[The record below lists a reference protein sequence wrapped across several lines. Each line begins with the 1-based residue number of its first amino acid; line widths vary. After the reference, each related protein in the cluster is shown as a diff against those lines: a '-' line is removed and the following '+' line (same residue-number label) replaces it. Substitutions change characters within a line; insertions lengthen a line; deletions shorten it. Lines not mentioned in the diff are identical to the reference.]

1 MPRASFALL
10 LVVMASLAH
19 DAGAATAPRSIG
31 LIVDASPTTHPVA
44 FMRFADVLVEAL
56 AASRQW
62 EPTVLHPDSP
72 IVRVSGATWPLP
84 TRDNWMTVA
93 DALQTLLLTTELD
106 DLVVL
111 RPIPAATNDLEV
123 FWLRQGEKEIRR
135 LHLSEPGAGDQAYA
149 ALSRKLL
156 AQLDQGTQSAPL
168 AERFALV
175 PPSTP
180 ATPAAPPATAPTA
193 PASPAT
199 PATGAA
205 VGVGGHETPTTA
217 VAPVPP
223 ATPATP
229 ATGLTKPGATEARPG
244 GQAVKPDVPT
254 AQPATEPVGP
264 QAPATPA
271 TPTTPAAPTGPTAT
285 PATTL
290 PAAAPAKPGEP
301 STFLAAA
308 QKLIR
313 EGDLRRA
320 EDLLVKAQ
328 DAGDPRAQVFALWA
342 ELEQA
347 RQNPTAERAW
357 LQRALAED
365 DSLTSAHLRLAELLR
380 QAGLWRKAADE
391 YQTVIKQDPANV
403 YGYVGLSAL
412 YARQSQPRRAAE
424 ILTEALKHVPPDPSL
439 YLRIGALHAQRQ
451 AWAEAENAYDRAVRL
466 TQGTQRAEALDQLG
480 DLYLQAGRD
489 REGFICYAE
498 ASKLRA
504 GGSSTMAEKRYDQ
517 IMRAADAALLDT
529 STRAQAALEAYLA
542 GRSVYREEV
551 WAAFNDFR
559 TQVQEMSGFIASVV
573 PPATARGAH
582 LERKLAYSLAAEAA
596 LAGLD
601 YIDQGASK
609 RQRLDDYRRLVGE
622 ALTTIRGLQHPA

>member
-1 MPRASFALL
+1 MPRALSALL

-31 LIVDASPTTHPVA
+31 LIVDASPTTHRVA
-44 FMRFADVLVEAL
+44 FMRFADALVEAL

-62 EPTVLHPDSP
+62 EPTVLHADNPV
-72 IVRVSGATWPLP
+72 VRVSGATWPQP

-123 FWLRQGEKEIRR
+123 FWLRQGEREVRR

-156 AQLDQGTQSAPL
+156 AQLDQGTQRAPL
-168 AERFALV
+168 AERFVLV
-175 PPSTP
+175 PPSIP
-180 ATPAAPPATAPTA
+180 ATSAVPPATAPAA
-193 PASPAT
+193 PDSSSA

-205 VGVGGHETPTTA
+205 VGVGGHQPPTTV
-217 VAPVPP
+217 VAAAPP

-229 ATGLTKPGATEARPG
+229 ATELTRPGATEARPG
-244 GQAVKPDVPT
+244 GQATKPDVP
-254 AQPATEPVGP
+254 AAEPATEPVGP
-264 QAPATPA
+264 R
-271 TPTTPAAPTGPTAT
+271 TPTTPAAPTGPSAT
-285 PATTL
+285 PATVP
-290 PAAAPAKPGEP
+290 PAAAPATPGEA
-301 STFLAAA
+301 STFLTAA
-308 QKLIR
+308 QELIR

-320 EDLLVKAQ
+320 EELLIKAQ
-328 DAGDPRAQVFALWA
+328 DAGDPRARVYALWA
-342 ELEQA
+342 ELERA

-365 DSLTSAHLRLAELLR
+365 DSLTAAHLRLAELLR
-380 QAGLWRKAADE
+380 LAGLWRKAAEE

-424 ILTEALKHVPPDPSL
+424 ILTEALQHVAPDPTL

-466 TQGTQRAEALDQLG
+466 TQGVQRAEALDQLG

-498 ASKLRA
+498 ASRLRA
-504 GGSSTMAEKRYDQ
+504 GGSSTMAEKRYNQ
-517 IMRAADAALLDT
+517 IMRAADAALLDA

-542 GRSVYREEV
+542 GRNVYREEV
-551 WAAFNDFR
+551 WAALNDFR
-559 TQVQEMSGFIASVV
+559 TQVQEMSSFIGSVV
-573 PPATARGAH
+573 PPATAKTAH

-601 YIDQGASK
+601 YIDQGAGK

-622 ALTTIRGLQHPA
+622 ALTTIRGLRHPA